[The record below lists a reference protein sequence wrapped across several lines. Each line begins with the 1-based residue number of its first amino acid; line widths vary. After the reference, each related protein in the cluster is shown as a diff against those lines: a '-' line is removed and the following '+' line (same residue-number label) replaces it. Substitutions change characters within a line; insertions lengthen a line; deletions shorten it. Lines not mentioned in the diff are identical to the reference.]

1 MNAPTAGS
9 EFRHGLPFNA
19 DHLDQLLDEAGID
32 VLLVSTRHNIQYL
45 VGGDYR
51 FFFFEHFDANGIS
64 RYLPLLI
71 YARGKPEATAYVG
84 NGMEA
89 YEKENGRFWMPSIE
103 YAGTS
108 SIAIKAAV
116 AHLRRLGPETM
127 RIGVERAFLPAD
139 AEELLR
145 KEMPRAEIKDA
156 LFPLERLRMVKT
168 ARELS
173 LLRDASEKVV
183 DAMLTVMANHGP
195 GTTKFQLAEAMKSEE
210 LKRGVTFEYL
220 LLTAGTSLNR
230 APSPQRLNAGDIF
243 SLDSGGNY
251 HGYIGDLCRMAIL
264 GEPDAELVDLLGAIE
279 EVQQAA
285 RKPIRAGAIGREI
298 YSSAGEVLR
307 KMPQANRVEFVAHG
321 MGLVTHEAPRL
332 TDTGPIPYPATDAD
346 KPLQAGMVLSI
357 ETTLPHP
364 TRGFIKL
371 EDTVAVTK
379 DGWEGFGD
387 GGRGWNRAGTGV
399 R

>member
-1 MNAPTAGS
+1 MNAPTSPAVAIA
-9 EFRHGLPFNA
+9 LPFNA
-19 DHLDQLLDEAGID
+19 DHLDQLLEEAGID
-32 VLLVSTRHNIQYL
+32 VLIACTRHNIQYL

-51 FFFFEHFDANGIS
+51 FFFFEHFDANGVS

-71 YARGKPEATAYVG
+71 YARGKPEAAAYIG

-89 YEKENGRFWMPSIE
+89 YEKENGRFWMPTIE

-108 SIAIKAAV
+108 LAAMSAAV
-116 AHLRRLGPETM
+116 AHMRRIGSEAI

-139 AEELLR
+139 VEELLR
-145 KEMPRAEIKDA
+145 REMPRAEIRDA
-156 LFPLERLRMVKT
+156 LLPLERLRAVKT
-168 ARELS
+168 PRELK
-173 LLRDASEKVV
+173 LLREASEKVV
-183 DAMLTVMANHGP
+183 DSMRAVIAGHGP
-195 GTTKFQLAEAMKSEE
+195 GTTKYELAEA
-210 LKRGVTFEYL
+210 LKREEIARGLAFEYC

-230 APSPQRLNAGDIF
+230 APSPQRLNEGDIF

-285 RKPIRAGAIGREI
+285 RKPIRAGATGREI
-298 YSSAGEVLR
+298 YASAGQVLR
-307 KMPQANRVEFVAHG
+307 RMPHANRVEFVAHG

-332 TDTGPIPYPATDAD
+332 TDTGPIPYPATHAD
-346 KPLQAGMVLSI
+346 EPLQAGMVLSI

-379 DGWEGFGD
+379 NGWEAFGD
-387 GGRGWNRAGTGV
+387 TGRGWNRAGTAV
-399 R
+399 